1 MAQFG
6 ATTAFRRALPFSE
19 VTVLKEVAPYLKK
32 SLGVM
37 DVEILTVDEAQAKAG
52 QPNYTASIIDG
63 AEPGNPGVEYFNV

>member
-1 MAQFG
+1 
-6 ATTAFRRALPFSE
+6 

-32 SLGVM
+32 SLSVTE
-37 DVEILTVDEAQAKAG
+37 VEILTVDEAQAKAG